1 MKVGTDGV
9 LLGAW
14 CDAQHTARSILDIG
28 TGTGLIALMLAQR
41 NPEAR
46 ITAIEPNPEAAL
58 DAKANFTASPFREKC
73 TLLEISLQD
82 FNPDTNFDLIVS
94 NPPFFQNSLQN
105 PDPGRTQARHTAGFS
120 PEHLA
125 ATSRWLSPKGKLAG
139 IYPVDVFEVFQD
151 FAAKAGMFP
160 VRKMTVYPNPEKPAH
175 RILFEFSRFPG
186 PIQTEELTIETLGR
200 HQFGEK
206 YMALTRD
213 FYLKF

>member
-14 CDAQHTARSILDIG
+14 CDVHNRTRILDIG

-41 NPEAR
+41 NQGAS
-46 ITAIEPNPEAAL
+46 ITAIEPNPDAAA
-58 DAKANFTASPFREKC
+58 DARANFAMSPFREKC
-73 TLLEISLQD
+73 TLLETLLQD
-82 FNPDTNFDLIVS
+82 YNPDTNFDLIVS

-105 PDPGRTQARHTAGFS
+105 PDPGRTQARHTSGFS
-120 PEHLA
+120 PEDLA
-125 ATSRWLSPKGKLAG
+125 ATTRWLSPKGKLAG
-139 IYPVDVFEVFQD
+139 IYPADVFEEFQD
-151 FAAKAGMFP
+151 FAAKAGLFP
-160 VRKMTVYPNPEKPAH
+160 TRKMTVYPNPEKPAH
-175 RILFEFSRFPG
+175 RILFEFSRFQAPTE
-186 PIQTEELTIETLGR
+186 TEELTIETNGR